1 MFRYQQSICR
11 TRVVKTLSAANGQV
25 WSYAR
30 VYTWKWTTTSLS
42 YILYILF
49 CPVSLYSSCTAIQH
63 TTILKCICFES
74 LHRPKKHI
82 RLKWRPVEVWLTE
95 CTWVVHNLGEP
106 ATNTHR
112 RDFTSNCTTLLGV
125 SSPNSNVLVILCPF
139 LSILSL
145 RNSQFLWHILP
156 FINQWAKIMIVN
168 SLPCG

>member
-1 MFRYQQSICR
+1 MVKFGAMHASIHESER
-11 TRVVKTLSAANGQV
+11 QHL
-25 WSYAR
+25 YHI
-30 VYTWKWTTTSLS
+30 S
-42 YILYILF
+42 YIFCFVQFPFILVVLQYNIRRSWNAF
-49 CPVSLYSSCTAIQH
+49 A
-63 TTILKCICFES
+63 LKACIGQ
-74 LHRPKKHI
+74 KKHI
-82 RLKWRPVEVWLTE
+82 RLKWWPVEVWLTE